1 MIKGIILRDLR
12 NAEYLQ
18 FSRDVLGIVTLNN
31 ITVLDVGNQYIA
43 YENSTNEIESLFA
56 LDQGSDI
63 TPLIEAL
70 DKRRDNAIMGITL
83 LVNAMTVHYD
93 PAYSA
98 AATKLSDH
106 IRLFGGSI
114 ARENYAAETAS
125 ISSMIADW
133 TNDPELAAAI
143 NTLGLSAWKA
153 ELNTANQLFNTNY
166 LARTQELGAANP
178 DTMLEKRQA
187 SLQCYYALRDRIAA
201 FNTLNNGA
209 NPWGKTVHELN
220 ALIEQYNTLLAG
232 RASHKEPTPP
242 PQG

>member
-1 MIKGIILRDLR
+1 MINGIMLRDLR

-18 FSRDVLGIVTLNN
+18 FSRDVLGIVVLNN
-31 ITVLDVGNQYIA
+31 MSLLDVVNQCAA
-43 YENSTNEIESLFA
+43 YENSTNEIEALFVN
-56 LDQGSDI
+56 DQGSDI

-70 DKRRDNAIMGITL
+70 DKRRDNAISGITL
-83 LVNAMTVHYD
+83 LANAMAFHYD
-93 PAYSA
+93 PAISA
-98 AATKLSDH
+98 AATAISEQLKLY
-106 IRLFGGSI
+106 GGAI
-114 ARENYAAETAS
+114 ARQNYMAETAS
-125 ISSMIADW
+125 ISSIIDDW
-133 TNDPELAAAI
+133 TNKPALAAAI
-143 NTLGLSAWKA
+143 NTLGLAAWKA

-187 SLQCYYALRDRIAA
+187 SLQRYYALRDRIAA

-232 RASHKEPTPP
+232 RTSHKEPTPP
-242 PQG
+242 GS